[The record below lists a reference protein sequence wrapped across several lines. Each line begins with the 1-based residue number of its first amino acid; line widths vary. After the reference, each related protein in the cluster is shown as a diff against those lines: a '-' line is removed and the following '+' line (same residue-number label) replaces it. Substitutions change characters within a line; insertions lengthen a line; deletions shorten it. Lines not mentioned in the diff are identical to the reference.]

1 MAGFKIA
8 DAFVDVDIDIAKL
21 EAGIKA
27 AEGKVKA
34 FAKRSESVAEVDLT
48 ADGSKLDGDLKQATG
63 DVKSYASK
71 AGSVSEVD
79 LTADTG
85 ALSGDLNQAT
95 GAVKSYASK
104 AESHGKVELEVDD
117 SKLDASLDSA
127 ESKLKGFAT
136 AAGVA
141 GGAISAALVGGI
153 VNNMSIEAG
162 TDKLAAQLGL
172 TAPQSKRAGAVA
184 GGLYRDAYGENLE
197 GVNDAV
203 AAVMSSIK
211 GMRHASSSDLSAIT
225 AKVLDL
231 SAAFGIDVARASQ
244 VAGQSVTSGLA
255 PNINR
260 AMDLITASM
269 QRVPAS
275 VREDILDA
283 VDEYGPFM
291 STLGIKGEK
300 AFGMLVKASEKGM
313 YGIDKT
319 GDALK
324 EFSVLVS
331 TDMARTK
338 PVIEGMGLSY
348 GKLADDMNAGG
359 DRAAAATQKIVKGLI
374 AMGPGAKQG
383 RAAIELFGTPLEDLS
398 ATEIPKFLT
407 SLVQAEGGLGKVG
420 GAADRMG
427 DTLND
432 NRKTAFESFRRSAI
446 GLVTDLMDMPG
457 PLGFVASSIAAV
469 GPAAMGVIAPMASMV
484 AASRASAAASMVAG
498 GTVKKSWLASS
509 AAAGKSVA
517 RQVGAWALLGAKSL
531 LHAAKVAAAW
541 IIAMGPIAIVIAAV
555 IGLVVLIV
563 KNWDKIKKITTKVWG
578 AITKWLANTWDK
590 ITDKFRKV
598 WKSVTDWFKNLWG
611 NISGWFRGKWNDIR
625 SWFGGLISGIASR
638 FRDSWGNI
646 ASFFRN
652 LWNNVSSWF
661 RSKWAGIR
669 DWFSG
674 LLRAVGDRFRSAW
687 NNIVSFFRSIPGRIG
702 GVINRIKGF
711 FGSMWNGIAAGAR
724 SALNGAIG
732 LVNGLI
738 GGVNTLIGGFNRI
751 PMAPDIPSIPNI
763 PYLANGGDITQP
775 GSAIVGERGPELLSL
790 PRGARVTPLDGSQ
803 SVGGSSYGNIY
814 VTIDTRSIREMRD
827 VSDFFAKVKQQ
838 SRKGAAAGGRA

>member
-8 DAFVDVDIDIAKL
+8 DAYVDVDVDFAKL
-21 EAGIKA
+21 DAGFKA
-27 AEGKVKA
+27 AEAKA
-34 FAKRSESVAEVDLT
+34 KSFAKRSESVAEVDLT
-48 ADGSKLDGDLKQATG
+48 ADGSKLDGDLNQATSS
-63 DVKSYASK
+63 VKSYAGK

-79 LTADTG
+79 LTADAG

-104 AESHGKVELEVDD
+104 AESHGKVELEVDTD
-117 SKLDASLDSA
+117 KLESGLDSA

-184 GGLYRDAYGENLE
+184 GALYRDAYGENLE

-203 AAVMSSIK
+203 AAVMSSVR
-211 GMRHASSSDLSAIT
+211 GMRNASSSDLSAIT
-225 AKVLDL
+225 AKVLDM
-231 SAAFGIDVARASQ
+231 SAAFGVDVTRATQ
-244 VAGQSVTSGLA
+244 IAGQAVTSGLA
-255 PNINR
+255 PNVNR
-260 AMDLITASM
+260 AMDLLTASM
-269 QRVPAS
+269 QRVPAA
-275 VREDILDA
+275 VREDLFDA
-283 VDEYGPFM
+283 ADEYGPFM
-291 STLGIKGEK
+291 AQIGIKGER
-300 AFGMLVKASEKGM
+300 AFGMLVKGAEKGM

-324 EFSVLVS
+324 EFTIRA
-331 TDMARTK
+331 TDMSVASKAGYDLIGMSQEKMTK
-338 PVIEGMGLSY
+338 
-348 GKLADDMNAGG
+348 KLLAGG
-359 DRAAAATQKIVKGLI
+359 PTAAKAFEQIVGGLRGI
-374 AMGPGAKQG
+374 KDPAKQSQ
-383 RAAIELFGTPLEDLS
+383 AALALFGTPLEDLS
-398 ATEIPKFLT
+398 VAEIPKFLAGLT
-407 SLVQAEGGLGKVG
+407 QTEGGLGKVG

-578 AITKWLANTWDK
+578 AITKWLANAWDK

-611 NISGWFRGKWNDIR
+611 NISSWFRGKWNDIR

-687 NNIVSFFRSIPGRIG
+687 NNIVSFFQSIPGRIG

-711 FGSMWNGIAAGAR
+711 FGSMWNGIASGAR

-763 PYLANGGDITQP
+763 PYLAKGGDITQP

-814 VTIDTRSIREMRD
+814 VTIDARSIREMRD